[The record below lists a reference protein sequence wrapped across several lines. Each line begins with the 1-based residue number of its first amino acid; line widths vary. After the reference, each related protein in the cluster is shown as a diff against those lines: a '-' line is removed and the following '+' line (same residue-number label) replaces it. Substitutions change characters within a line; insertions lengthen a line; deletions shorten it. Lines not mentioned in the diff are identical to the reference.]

1 MATHAAADRQP
12 RVIAAMRRRAA
23 RARVAAVVAALAAAW
38 CAHASFAL
46 QAASERQP
54 LGTVAPATG
63 GGGGAGEALRL
74 VGALVVVVGLA
85 FAAQWWI
92 RRSGLVAKVQ
102 GGAFEVIARHPVG
115 RGQAVLVARFGAR
128 MLLVQQSREGLRTLC
143 EIDDP
148 AEVAELIAQSRGG
161 SVPAAAERTVD
172 LRRGKDG
179 AS

>member
-46 QAASERQP
+46 QAATERQP
-54 LGTVAPATG
+54 LGAVAPATG
-63 GGGGAGEALRL
+63 GGGAGEAVRL

>member
-54 LGTVAPATG
+54 LGAVAPAT
-63 GGGGAGEALRL
+63 GGGAGEALRL

>member
-46 QAASERQP
+46 QAATERQP
-54 LGTVAPATG
+54 LGAVAPAN
-63 GGGGAGEALRL
+63 GGGGAGEAVRL

>member
-54 LGTVAPATG
+54 LGTVAPAT
-63 GGGGAGEALRL
+63 GGGAGEALRL

>member
-54 LGTVAPATG
+54 LGAVAPAT
-63 GGGGAGEALRL
+63 GGGAGEALRL

-161 SVPAAAERTVD
+161 SVPASAERTVD

>member
-1 MATHAAADRQP
+1 
-12 RVIAAMRRRAA
+12 
-23 RARVAAVVAALAAAW
+23 
-38 CAHASFAL
+38 
-46 QAASERQP
+46 
-54 LGTVAPATG
+54 
-63 GGGGAGEALRL
+63 
-74 VGALVVVVGLA
+74 
-85 FAAQWWI
+85 
-92 RRSGLVAKVQ
+92 
-102 GGAFEVIARHPVG
+102 
-115 RGQAVLVARFGAR
+115 

>member
-1 MATHAAADRQP
+1 MATHAAADRQH
-12 RVIAAMRRRAA
+12 RVTAFMRRRAA

-38 CAHASFAL
+38 CAHASFAM

-54 LGTVAPATG
+54 LGAVAPAAG
-63 GGGGAGEALRL
+63 GSGAGEALRL

-128 MLLVQQSREGLRTLC
+128 MLLVQQSRDGLRTLC
-143 EIDDP
+143 EIGDP
-148 AEVAELIAQSRGG
+148 AEVAELIAQTRGG